1 MNVKRSNLITI
12 LACAVLALS
21 LGAILACAVLAL
33 PLGACTWTSRIGKL
47 RTDAHSIDL
56 GDAKSVTVDLK
67 MGAGELTIGGGADA
81 LVEADFTYNVAAWK
95 PVVDYSVSG
104 ERGKLSIQQPEVQNW
119 GVGSYRYEWDL
130 RFNDGVPMDL
140 NVVLGA
146 GKSLLDMRHLSLTR
160 LDLKMGVGDIE
171 LDLRGER
178 EQDLDV
184 TIRGG
189 VGEATVR
196 LPKDVGVRIKATG
209 GLGEV
214 NAESLRRDG
223 DVYVNEAYGESSA
236 TITLDIEGGVGE
248 INLEVQG

>member
-1 MNVKRSNLITI
+1 MNVKRFNLISL
-12 LACAVLALS
+12 LAFAVLALS
-21 LGAILACAVLAL
+21 LGA
-33 PLGACTWTSRIGKL
+33 CTWTSQIGKL
-47 RTDAHSIDL
+47 RTDSHSIDL
-56 GDAKSVTVDLK
+56 GDAESVTVDLK

-81 LVEADFTYNVAAWK
+81 LVKADFAYNVAAWK

-104 ERGKLSIQQPEVQNW
+104 ERGKLSIQQPEMQNW

-140 NVVLGA
+140 NIVLGA
-146 GKSLLDMRHLSLTR
+146 GKSLLDMRHLSLTG
-160 LDLKMGVGDIE
+160 LDLKMGVGDVE
-171 LDLRGER
+171 VDLRDER

-196 LPKDVGVRIKATG
+196 LPKDVGVRVKVTG
-209 GLGEV
+209 GLGAV
-214 NAESLRRDG
+214 NAEGLRRDG
-223 DVYVNEAYGESSA
+223 DVYVNEAYGESST
-236 TITLDIEGGVGE
+236 TITLDIEGALGE